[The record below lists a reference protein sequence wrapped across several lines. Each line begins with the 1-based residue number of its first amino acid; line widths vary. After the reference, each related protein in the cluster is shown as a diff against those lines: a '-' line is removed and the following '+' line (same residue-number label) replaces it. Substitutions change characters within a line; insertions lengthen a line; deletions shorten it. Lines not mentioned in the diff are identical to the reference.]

1 MCRNVEHGGHRCPQS
16 TKIATVRR
24 TARRRL
30 MKKFPQGVPR
40 YQLAKAQE
48 EAVSKYLKTHPEV
61 AQAMLPEQN
70 EFNSHGQVDLSKR
83 RLKTIAQQEF
93 TPIVVGTPDTSKM
106 VDEFEVL
113 ESQWTNEEANAV
125 HQYTVTGFEEM
136 NAYLRDKNFFRRMV
150 TEAVFPES
158 YAEAKVAVLNRIQV
172 LAQVIKKGQVET
184 QVPRKV
190 YRYVRLPDGISPR
203 EYLDRYMAV
212 GSVMKNS
219 GFLSTSADPGFI
231 LAHMLKKKGSQRYLV
246 LEMLTKQGISVQRTN
261 TLDAGNVQSLE
272 HEVLMAPESEF
283 AIVDI
288 SRRGSITVG
297 EDANPVLA
305 EYLSR
310 FGRGSDLFESG
321 RKHSVSVVRLV
332 DSELLNSDV

>member
-1 MCRNVEHGGHRCPQS
+1 M
-16 TKIATVRR
+16 
-24 TARRRL
+24 
-30 MKKFPQGVPR
+30 
-40 YQLAKAQE
+40 
-48 EAVSKYLKTHPEV
+48 
-61 AQAMLPEQN
+61 
-70 EFNSHGQVDLSKR
+70 
-83 RLKTIAQQEF
+83 
-93 TPIVVGTPDTSKM
+93 VGTPDTSKM

-332 DSELLNSDV
+332 DSELLNSDA